1 MILRVTRLTRYLTQQ
16 NLYLL
21 GVTLIMGLGVYLL
34 TDLFERLDNFL
45 EADTGLRI
53 ILLYFAVKIP
63 LIISQILPA
72 TFLLSTLVQ
81 LCFMARSRELI
92 ALQTGGIS
100 LMKILKF
107 LIIYGI
113 IWACAQLFFSQWL
126 GVWGEQYANEIWRVD
141 ISGKTASKNIL
152 SNVWFLD
159 ENWVVHLENVST
171 TSGDGQ
177 GFTGYELSSD
187 GLKIMRVVRASSFH
201 ARAKV
206 WRLKNVMISV
216 PEDFSQNRQ
225 EELVLPLVQSPR
237 NFQVFTSN
245 KAPSKLSL
253 WQLGKT
259 IDQLEVSGSNVEG
272 LRTVWH
278 SKIAYAASIIIMGI
292 VALAIV
298 TWRDTL
304 YISVGFGLV
313 FVFVFYVLFTLGGT
327 LGEKGILSPP
337 VAVWMF
343 PAIILCL
350 ALIRIFWVL
359 RPRFS
364 R

>member
-1 MILRVTRLTRYLTQQ
+1 MTFRVTRLTRYLMQQ

-21 GVTLIMGLGVYLL
+21 GVTLVMGLGVYLL

-45 EADTGLRI
+45 EADTSLRI
-53 ILLYFAVKIP
+53 ILLYFVVKIP

-100 LMKILKF
+100 LMKLLKF
-107 LIIYGI
+107 LILYGMV
-113 IWACAQLFFSQWL
+113 WAGAQLLFAQWL
-126 GVWGEQYANEIWRVD
+126 GVWGEQYANELWQVD
-141 ISGKTASKNIL
+141 ISGRTGSKHIL

-159 ENWVVHLENVST
+159 DNWVVHLERVST
-171 TSGDGQ
+171 TSGDGKK
-177 GFTGYELSSD
+177 FTGYELSAD
-187 GLKIMRVVRASSFH
+187 GLEITRVVRASSFH
-201 ARAKV
+201 ARSKV
-206 WRLKNVMISV
+206 WQLKDVMIST
-216 PEDFSQNRQ
+216 PKDFSHTRT
-225 EELVLPLVQSPR
+225 EELVLPLAQSPQ

-253 WQLGKT
+253 WQLGRT

-278 SKIAYAASIIIMGI
+278 SKIAYAASIIIMAV

-298 TWRDTL
+298 TWKDTL

-313 FVFVFYVLFTLGGT
+313 FVFLFYVLFTLGGT

-337 VAVWMF
+337 IAVWLF
-343 PAIILCL
+343 PVTIFCL
-350 ALIRIFWVL
+350 ALSRIFWVL

>member
-1 MILRVTRLTRYLTQQ
+1 M
-16 NLYLL
+16 
-21 GVTLIMGLGVYLL
+21 
-34 TDLFERLDNFL
+34 NF
-45 EADTGLRI
+45 
-53 ILLYFAVKIP
+53 
-63 LIISQILPA
+63 
-72 TFLLSTLVQ
+72 
-81 LCFMARSRELI
+81 
-92 ALQTGGIS
+92 
-100 LMKILKF
+100 
-107 LIIYGI
+107 
-113 IWACAQLFFSQWL
+113 
-126 GVWGEQYANEIWRVD
+126 
-141 ISGKTASKNIL
+141 
-152 SNVWFLD
+152 
-159 ENWVVHLENVST
+159 
-171 TSGDGQ
+171 
-177 GFTGYELSSD
+177 
-187 GLKIMRVVRASSFH
+187 LKIMRVVRASSFH